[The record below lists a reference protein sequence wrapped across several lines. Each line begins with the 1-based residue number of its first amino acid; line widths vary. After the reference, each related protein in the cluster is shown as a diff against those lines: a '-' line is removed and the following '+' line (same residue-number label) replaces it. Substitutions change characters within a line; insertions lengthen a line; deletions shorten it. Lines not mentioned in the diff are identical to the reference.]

1 MVRGSFAFSYTRF
14 FNHQKLLMQILLGKC
29 ILLQWQAILYL
40 MRILWFNWRDIRN
53 PEAGGAEVITHEVME
68 RLVKKG
74 HEMTLFTA
82 RFKGCELNENINGV
96 DIIREGNKYTVYKRS
111 QDYLKAYKHNY
122 DLVIDEI
129 NTRPFF
135 TPKFVGEK
143 KVIAVIHQ
151 LAREFWFYETKFPLN
166 YIGYY
171 YLEKKW
177 LSNYKNTT
185 TVALSNSTK
194 IDLEELGFKSVFIV
208 PPGLNVVP
216 LSKVKEKEAKPTL
229 VFMGRLTKAKRPNH
243 ALEAFSIIKRE
254 IPDAKMWIIGDGYFR
269 KKLESSNIKD
279 VTFYGYI
286 SNEKK
291 YDLLT
296 RAHIILVP
304 GVREGWGLIVTEANA
319 MGTPAIGYDVH
330 GLRDSI
336 RNGET
341 GITISEKTPSA
352 MAKQAISLLR
362 DPNRLFN
369 YSNNA
374 LEFSRQFSWDNTANL
389 YENIINIQ
397 SETRNPV
404 SS

>member
-1 MVRGSFAFSYTRF
+1 
-14 FNHQKLLMQILLGKC
+14 
-29 ILLQWQAILYL
+29 

-68 RLVKKG
+68 RLAKKG

-96 DIIREGNKYTVYKRS
+96 DIIREGNKYTVYKRAE
-111 QDYLKAYKHNY
+111 DYLKAYEHNY

-129 NTRPFF
+129 NTRPFL

-143 KVIAVIHQ
+143 QVIAVIHQ

-177 LSNYKNTT
+177 LSNYKNTI

-194 IDLEELGFKSVFIV
+194 MDLEELGFKRVFIV

-216 LSKVKEKEAKPTL
+216 LSDVKEKEAKPTL

-243 ALEAFSIIKRE
+243 ALQAFSIIKRE

-291 YDLLT
+291 YDLLS

-341 GITISEKTPSA
+341 GITVREKTPAS
-352 MAKQAISLLR
+352 MAKQAVSLLR

-369 YSNNA
+369 YSKNA

-404 SS
+404 TG